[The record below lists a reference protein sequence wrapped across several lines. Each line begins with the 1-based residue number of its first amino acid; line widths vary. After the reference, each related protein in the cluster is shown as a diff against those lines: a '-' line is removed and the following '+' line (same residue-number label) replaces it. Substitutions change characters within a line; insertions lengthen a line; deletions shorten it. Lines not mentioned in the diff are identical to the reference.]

1 MDGKEAWDLARPKLI
16 VVLGTTACGKS
27 GLGVELARRFNGEVV
42 SADSRQVYRGLD
54 LGTGKVTQAER
65 MGVTHHML
73 DVVDPNQSYSVADF
87 QRGAYD
93 AIDAIRARGR
103 TPFLVGGTGLYVRA
117 VTEGF
122 TFADARPD
130 PALRAQLDT
139 FAQEGEI
146 KAEDVESI
154 YARVS
159 FAMTV
164 EEAVAGADFIQET
177 IVENRD
183 AKAALYQQLAA
194 CVGPDVIIA
203 SNTSAMNIF
212 EIVPEQ
218 LLPQQLICHWYSPP
232 QLIPLVEVVKSEQA
246 PQELADT
253 AMALLKKCGKT
264 AVYMKKFI
272 RGYIANRLQQCI
284 NQEVFYL
291 LEHGYCDAEAID
303 LAVKASFIPRAC
315 VLGLC
320 KRMDF
325 GGVDMTANNFRNH
338 SYEMPHPP
346 ADEPIPHVLEEMV
359 DRGELG
365 IKTGKGFY
373 DYSDVDIEE
382 LKAKRDKQLFEVF
395 RLEKKFLDDPV

>member
-1 MDGKEAWDLARPKLI
+1 MKTLQDIKKIA
-16 VVLGTTACGKS
+16 VLGAGTMGPGIA
-27 GLGVELARRFNGEVV
+27 
-42 SADSRQVYRGLD
+42 QVYAMG
-54 LGTGKVTQAER
+54 GYQVTMWTRSEATREK
-65 MGVTHHML
+65 
-73 DVVDPNQSYSVADF
+73 AK
-87 QRGAYD
+87 A
-93 AIDAIRARGR
+93 
-103 TPFLVGGTGLYVRA
+103 
-117 VTEGF
+117 
-122 TFADARPD
+122 
-130 PALRAQLDT
+130 ALRAQLDT

-264 AVYMKKFI
+264 AVLMKKFI

-303 LAVKASFIPRAC
+303 LAVK
-315 VLGLC
+315 
-320 KRMDF
+320 
-325 GGVDMTANNFRNH
+325 
-338 SYEMPHPP
+338 
-346 ADEPIPHVLEEMV
+346 
-359 DRGELG
+359 
-365 IKTGKGFY
+365 GFY

>member
-1 MDGKEAWDLARPKLI
+1 MKTLADIQKI
-16 VVLGTTACGKS
+16 TVLGAGTMGPGIAQTYAMG
-27 GLGVELARRFNGEVV
+27 GY
-42 SADSRQVYRGLD
+42 QVTMWTRSEKTRD
-54 LGTGKVTQAER
+54 K
-65 MGVTHHML
+65 
-73 DVVDPNQSYSVADF
+73 
-87 QRGAYD
+87 
-93 AIDAIRARGR
+93 AIA
-103 TPFLVGGTGLYVRA
+103 
-117 VTEGF
+117 
-122 TFADARPD
+122 
-130 PALRAQLDT
+130 ALHSQLET

-146 KAEDVESI
+146 AQEDIETI
-154 YARVS
+154 FGRVS

-183 AKAALYQQLAA
+183 AKTDLYKQLAD

-203 SNTSAMNIF
+203 SNTSALNIF
-212 EIVPEQ
+212 EIVPEK
-218 LLPQQLICHWYSPP
+218 LLPQQIICHWYAPP

-246 PQELADT
+246 PQEFADI

-264 AVYMKKFI
+264 AVLMKKFI
-272 RGYIANRLQQCI
+272 RGYIVNRLQQCL

-303 LAVKASFIPRAC
+303 LACKASFIPRAC

-346 ADEPIPHVLEEMV
+346 KGEDIPIVLEEMV
-359 DRGELG
+359 EHNELG

-373 DYSDVDIEE
+373 DYDGVDLEE

-395 RLEKKFLDDPV
+395 RLEKQFLDDPV